1 MLKLGRFGKLQV
13 AQMLSASAAP
23 SVKGEV
29 LVSQGVMRNK
39 ITKIC
44 KTLSTGPGP
53 LSPHCPHFIWEACCH
68 CHSSRSTFRGDADI
82 VLPSI
87 SRTGNW

>member
-1 MLKLGRFGKLQV
+1 MVAFQTTAILEAKFYVEAGQVRQVQV
-13 AQMLSASAAP
+13 AQTLSASAAP

-39 ITKIC
+39 ITNIC

-53 LSPHCPHFIWEACCH
+53 LSPLYMGGLLSLSFLQKYI
-68 CHSSRSTFRGDADI
+68 
-82 VLPSI
+82 
-87 SRTGNW
+87 